1 MFRELTENELYMVA
15 NMLLDLKKREKSRD
29 ELARIYDDRMSDLA
43 LATDNLVTMNKQ
55 LENVKLDNGNFK
67 PMCADD
73 ILETYS
79 NLRVINVQQ
88 DHVKWLGKRYD
99 EAILDLA
106 YYENKLYDMHRYLD
120 NKLKEVQA

>member
-29 ELARIYDDRMSDLA
+29 ELARIYDDSMSDLA
-43 LATDNLVTMNKQ
+43 LATDRLVTMNKQ
-55 LENVKLDNGNFK
+55 LENVKLENGNFK
-67 PMCADD
+67 PMQANE
-73 ILETYS
+73 ILETY
-79 NLRVINVQQ
+79 NNIRLMNVQH

-99 EAILDLA
+99 EAMLELA

-120 NKLKEVQA
+120 DKLKEVQA